1 MRTFT
6 HAALCSLGLASALC
20 AQTPVS
26 LVGTL
31 IPVPGGHSIEEFHD
45 PSILVQAAV
54 DLTELEL
61 EPVVLEGAFLDAQT
75 LQASA
80 IAMSEDGF
88 RTPEDAPVGSSVEF
102 RLDVAALSEF
112 YVYVSV
118 GAGFMPLSSYGPTV
132 FGSLWLDPSVVFTW
146 QSGMTSSRWRQ
157 SFVVPNDPA
166 MVGLNLVFQAAIRQP
181 SGPLTFLNAGGM
193 SLLP

>member
-1 MRTFT
+1 MQRLTC
-6 HAALCSLGLASALC
+6 AALCGLALSSALC

-45 PSILVQAAV
+45 PNLLVTSAL

-61 EPVVLEGAFLDAQT
+61 EPVVLEGVFLDAQT
-75 LQASA
+75 LRADA
-80 IAMSEDGF
+80 IVMSEDGF
-88 RTPEDAPVGSSVEF
+88 RTPGDTEVGGQVEF

-112 YVYVSV
+112 YVYVSL

-157 SFVVPNDPA
+157 SFPVPNDPA
-166 MVGLNLVFQAAIRQP
+166 MVGLGLTFQAAIKQL
-181 SGPLTFLNAGGM
+181 SGPLTFLNAGSM
-193 SLLP
+193 TLLP